1 MFIGLLSFSGSLARL
16 LTCIFLNMPNSV
28 NLNSDEYSQGLCC
41 YPFMVNLDV
50 IDDLSS
56 EICAPCKT
64 KYINFRVVI
73 W

>member
-1 MFIGLLSFSGSLARL
+1 MFDFSVDYNMYI
-16 LTCIFLNMPNSV
+16 TCIFLNMPNSV

-50 IDDLSS
+50 IILM
-56 EICAPCKT
+56 IYPMKYVLHT
-64 KYINFRVVI
+64 KQNINFRVVI